1 MKQARR
7 TIVTRSFHFIAA
19 IVLATTAAGVLAAA
33 PTVIR
38 VGVASPAHGSPPG
51 IGGSSIAIAHGTG
64 AIEQEFKADNIKVE
78 WYFFKGAGP
87 AVNEALS
94 NRQLDFAFQGDLP
107 SIIGKAAGLKT
118 RLILATGVRT
128 NLYLAVPP
136 DSPIRSVKDLRG
148 KRVAIFKGTNSQL
161 PINRLL
167 QAHGLTE
174 KDLKVVNLD
183 TATAQ
188 AALTTKDIDAVFGS
202 YDLIKLRDKGVA
214 RIAYTS
220 KNDSP
225 VFTRQSH
232 MLVTDDFATRHPEH
246 TRRFVK
252 AVVKAARWSS
262 DEANRA
268 EVFRMWARPGVAKVE
283 VWKEDY
289 EGQPLR
295 TRLSPLFDPFL
306 TERYKDAVEHAHQFR
321 LIRRKFDVDTWIDR
335 SFLNAALK
343 ELKLDT
349 YWPANPVQPR
359 SAAVPGIAGAA
370 PQQAGRAAPPRS

>member
-1 MKQARR
+1 MTLLTMKHGRR
-7 TIVTRSFHFIAA
+7 A
-19 IVLATTAAGVLAAA
+19 ILGRALKLLAGVALGASAGLAFAAA

-38 VGVASPAHGSPPG
+38 VGVASPAQGSPPG
-51 IGGSSIAIAHGTG
+51 IAGSSIAIAHGTG
-64 AIEQEFKADNIKVE
+64 AIEQEFKADNIKIE

-148 KRVAIFKGTNSQL
+148 KRVSFFKGTNAQL

-167 QAHGLTE
+167 AANGLTE
-174 KDLKVVNLD
+174 RDLKVVNLD
-183 TATAQ
+183 TATSQ

-202 YDLIKLRDKGVA
+202 YELLKLRDKGAA
-214 RIAYTS
+214 RIVYSS
-220 KNDSP
+220 KGDSP

-232 MLVTDDFATRHPEH
+232 MLVTDEFAARYPDQ

-252 AVVKAARWSS
+252 AVVKVAQWSS
-262 DEANRA
+262 DEAHRDD
-268 EVFRMWARPGVAKVE
+268 VFRLWTRPGTVKYE
-283 VWKEDY
+283 TWKEDY

-295 TRLSPLFDPFL
+295 ARLSPLFDPFL
-306 TERYKDAVEHAHQFR
+306 TERYRDAVEHAYQFR
-321 LIRRKFDVDTWIDR
+321 LIRTKFDVDKWIDR
-335 SFLNAALK
+335 SFLSATLK
-343 ELKLDT
+343 ELKLEN
-349 YWPANPVQPR
+349 YWPANP
-359 SAAVPGIAGAA
+359 AGAIA
-370 PQQAGRAAPPRS
+370 AKANPRPAG

>member
-7 TIVTRSFHFIAA
+7 SFFASTLQFAAGIA
-19 IVLATTAAGVLAAA
+19 LAVTAAHAVAAA
-33 PTVIR
+33 PAVIR

-51 IGGSSIAIAHGTG
+51 ISGSSIAVAHATG
-64 AIEQEFKADNIKVE
+64 AIEQEFKPDNVKIE

-118 RLILATGVRT
+118 RLILATGIRAHI
-128 NLYLAVPP
+128 YLAVPP
-136 DSPIRSVKDLRG
+136 ESTIRSVKDLKG
-148 KRVAIFKGTNSQL
+148 KRVAFFKGTNGQL
-161 PINRLL
+161 PIDRLL
-167 QAHGLTE
+167 AAHGLTE
-174 KDLKVVNLD
+174 KDLRVVNLD
-183 TATAQ
+183 TATSQ
-188 AALTTKDIDAVFGS
+188 AALTTKDIDAVFGG

-214 RIAYTS
+214 RIVYTS
-220 KNDSP
+220 KGDSP

-232 MLVTDDFATRHPEH
+232 MLVTDEFAQKYPEQ

-262 DEANRA
+262 DDANRE
-268 EVFRMWARPGVAKVE
+268 EVFRMWARTGTAKLE
-283 VWKEDY
+283 HWKEDY

-306 TERYKDAVEHAHQFR
+306 TERYKDAVEHAYEFR
-321 LIRRKFDVDTWIDR
+321 LIRRKFPVDTWIDR
-335 SFLNAALK
+335 SFLDAALK
-343 ELKLDT
+343 ELKLEN
-349 YWPANPVQPR
+349 YWAANPAGKLPTTSSYVP
-359 SAAVPGIAGAA
+359 AKPVPGG
-370 PQQAGRAAPPRS
+370 PRQL

>member
-7 TIVTRSFHFIAA
+7 NIVTRSFRLVAA
-19 IVLATTAAGVLAAA
+19 IALAGAAAQAFAAA
-33 PTVIR
+33 PAVIR

-51 IGGSSIAIAHGTG
+51 ISGSSIAIAHATG

-78 WYFFKGAGP
+78 WFFFKGAGP

-94 NRQLDFAFQGDLP
+94 NKQLDFAFQGDLP

-118 RLILATGVRT
+118 RLILATGIRA

-136 DSPIRSVKDLRG
+136 DSTIRKVEDLRG
-148 KRVAIFKGTNSQL
+148 KRVAFFKGTNGQL

-167 QAHGLTE
+167 AAHGLAE
-174 KDLKVVNLD
+174 KDLRVVNLD
-183 TATAQ
+183 TATSQ
-188 AALTTKDIDAVFGS
+188 AALTTKDIDAVFGG

-214 RIAYTS
+214 RIVYTS
-220 KNDSP
+220 KGDSP

-232 MLVTDDFATRHPEH
+232 MLVTDDFAGKYPEQ

-262 DEANRA
+262 DDANRE
-268 EVFRMWARPGVAKVE
+268 EVFRMWARPGTAKLE
-283 VWKEDY
+283 HWKEDY

-306 TERYKDAVEHAHQFR
+306 TERYKDAVEHAYQFR

-335 SFLNAALK
+335 SFLNATLK
-343 ELKLDT
+343 ELKLES
-349 YWPANPVQPR
+349 YWPANPVGAF
-359 SAAVPGIAGAA
+359 SAKAAQVSQKPVPGGSI
-370 PQQAGRAAPPRS
+370 RS

>member
-7 TIVTRSFHFIAA
+7 SILANSLQLIAA
-19 IVLATTAAGVLAAA
+19 LALTATAAQAIAAA

-38 VGVASPAHGSPPG
+38 VGVAAPAQGSPPG
-51 IGGSSIAIAHGTG
+51 ISGSSIAIAHATG
-64 AIEQEFKADNIKVE
+64 AIEQEFKPDNIKIE
-78 WYFFKGAGP
+78 WFFFKGAGP

-94 NRQLDFAFQGDLP
+94 NKQLDFAFQGDLP
-107 SIIGKAAGLKT
+107 SIIGKSAGLKT
-118 RLILATGVRT
+118 RLILATGVRM
-128 NLYLAVPP
+128 NLYLAVPAG
-136 DSPIRSVKDLRG
+136 STIRKVEDLRG

-167 QAHGLTE
+167 AAHGLTE

-188 AALTTKDIDAVFGS
+188 AALTTNDIDAVFGS

-214 RIAYTS
+214 RIVYTS
-220 KNDSP
+220 KGDSP

-232 MLVTDDFATRHPEH
+232 MLVTDDFAGKYPEQ

-252 AVVKAARWSS
+252 AVVKVARWSS
-262 DEANRA
+262 DDANRD

-306 TERYKDAVEHAHQFR
+306 TERYKDAVEHA
-321 LIRRKFDVDTWIDR
+321 
-335 SFLNAALK
+335 
-343 ELKLDT
+343 
-349 YWPANPVQPR
+349 
-359 SAAVPGIAGAA
+359 
-370 PQQAGRAAPPRS
+370 

>member
-7 TIVTRSFHFIAA
+7 NIVTRSLKLIAGVA
-19 IVLATTAAGVLAAA
+19 LAATAAGALAAA
-33 PTVIR
+33 PAVIR
-38 VGVASPAHGSPPG
+38 VGVATPAHGTPPG
-51 IGGSSIAIAHGTG
+51 FAGSSIAIAHATG
-64 AIEQEFKADNIKVE
+64 AIEQEFKPDNIKVE

-118 RLILATGVRT
+118 RLVLATGVRM
-128 NLYLAVPP
+128 NLYLAVPA
-136 DSPIRSVKDLRG
+136 DSPIRSVKDSRG

-167 QAHGLTE
+167 AAHGLSE
-174 KDLKVVNLD
+174 KDLRVVNLD

-214 RIAYTS
+214 RLVYTS
-220 KNDSP
+220 KGDSP

-232 MLVTDDFATRHPEH
+232 MLVTDEFAARFPDVTK
-246 TRRFVK
+246 RFVK

-262 DEANRA
+262 DDANRE
-268 EVFRMWARPGVAKVE
+268 EVFRMWARPGTAKIE
-283 VWKEDY
+283 HWREDY

-306 TERYKDAVEHAHQFR
+306 TDRYKDAVEHAYQFR
-321 LIRRKFDVDTWIDR
+321 LIRRKFEVDPWIDR

-343 ELKLDT
+343 DLKLEG
-349 YWPANPVQPR
+349 YWPATPVGPLR
-359 SAAVPGIAGAA
+359 ASSSYAAQGTVPGGSK
-370 PQQAGRAAPPRS
+370 GS

>member
-1 MKQARR
+1 MNHARR
-7 TIVTRSFHFIAA
+7 NIVTRSLKLIAGVA
-19 IVLATTAAGVLAAA
+19 LAATAAGALAAA
-33 PTVIR
+33 PAVIR
-38 VGVASPAHGSPPG
+38 VGVATPAHGTPPG
-51 IGGSSIAIAHGTG
+51 FGGSSIAIAHATG
-64 AIEQEFKADNIKVE
+64 AIEQEFKPDNIKVE

-118 RLILATGVRT
+118 RLVLATGVRT

-148 KRVAIFKGTNSQL
+148 KRVAIFKGTNAQL

-167 QAHGLTE
+167 AAHGLSE
-174 KDLKVVNLD
+174 RDLRVVNLD

-220 KNDSP
+220 KNDSA

-232 MLVTDDFATRHPEH
+232 MLVTDEFAAKYPDATK
-246 TRRFVK
+246 RFVK
-252 AVVKAARWSS
+252 AVVKTARWSS
-262 DEANRA
+262 DDANRE
-268 EVFRMWARPGVAKVE
+268 EVFRLWARPGTAKIE
-283 VWKEDY
+283 HWREDY

-295 TRLSPLFDPFL
+295 VRLSPLFDPFL
-306 TERYKDAVEHAHQFR
+306 TERYRDAVEHAYQFR
-321 LIRRKFDVDTWIDR
+321 LIRRKFDVDPWIDR

-343 ELKLDT
+343 ELKLEG
-349 YWPANPVQPR
+349 YWPANPVGTVR
-359 SAAVPGIAGAA
+359 STSNHPAPAPVPGSS
-370 PQQAGRAAPPRS
+370 GRS